1 MDFEINEEQRML
13 RDAIREFAV
22 KEIIPVV
29 AEHERESRFPAELV
43 KRLWS
48 ELGLGGMRA
57 PEEYGGIDL
66 DSVSY
71 IVVIEELARVWA
83 SLAII
88 VSVHNSVAVHLIG
101 LYAVFERGCVPS
113 RATRVVQ
120 RAANQK
126 LEYVWLDPPSSR
138 GTATIV
144 DAHHAVDPGEHAE
157 RIERWAKSVWNAWQ
171 LHHPTV
177 RRWAERCFHS
187 AAASS

>member
-1 MDFEINEEQRML
+1 ML
-13 RDAIREFAV
+13 TRDGRVRCFGCGALVPDGQGPTHRYIGASSGCWALVGEVWAREYGDVRYGRVHQLTVDAYAAQYPGVPTPQAIR
-22 KEIIPVV
+22 
-29 AEHERESRFPAELV
+29 
-43 KRLWS
+43 
-48 ELGLGGMRA
+48 
-57 PEEYGGIDL
+57 
-66 DSVSY
+66 
-71 IVVIEELARVWA
+71 
-83 SLAII
+83 
-88 VSVHNSVAVHLIG
+88 SVAVHLIG